1 MFPWCEQAR
10 QLVGPGI
17 LEHSR
22 LWRRLATAASTSS
35 RFPSTGI
42 PRRRCGGGT
51 MEVLYPHCA
60 GLDVHKDTVVACVRH
75 MATGSVEREV
85 RTFKTTTK
93 DLLALSDWL
102 AEHGCTHVAMEGT
115 GVYLKPGWH
124 ILADGE
130 FQLVL
135 ANAAHVKNVPGR
147 KTDVSDAEW
156 LVDLLAHGL
165 IRASFVPDTPT
176 QELRALL
183 RTRKQLVR
191 EQSSHVLRVQKTL
204 EDANIKLD
212 SVLTDLM
219 GKSGRAIIEALIA
232 GETNPVKLAGLADR
246 RGKASPEKFREAL
259 LGPVPKD
266 HLFLLRLH
274 LNQIDALDA
283 AMATLDAQVGA
294 NLGPFRIAVELIGS
308 IPGIK
313 NLGAHVIVSEIG
325 IDMSRFPSAAH
336 LISWA
341 CICPRNDESAGKRR
355 SNRVRKGGTWLKTTL
370 VQCAWAAV
378 KKKDSYLQAQFY
390 RIKARRGPKKA
401 IMAVVASILTT
412 IYHMLK
418 DGTMYKD
425 LGRNHFERRSSDQ
438 QKNRLVKRLADLGY
452 AVEIKPLATT
462 A

>member
-1 MFPWCEQAR
+1 ME
-10 QLVGPGI
+10 L
-17 LEHSR
+17 LH
-22 LWRRLATAASTSS
+22 
-35 RFPSTGI
+35 
-42 PRRRCGGGT
+42 RRC
-51 MEVLYPHCA
+51 C
-60 GLDVHKDTVVACVRH
+60 GLDVHKETVVACLRLVSDGKV
-75 MATGSVEREV
+75 TTEV
-85 RTFKTTTK
+85 RTFQTTTA
-93 DLLALSDWL
+93 DLLRLSEWL
-102 AEHGCTHVAMEGT
+102 AANECTHVAMEAT
-115 GVYLKPGWH
+115 GVYWKPVWH
-124 ILADGE
+124 ILDDGE
-130 FQLVL
+130 FSLVL
-135 ANAAHVKNVPGR
+135 ASGR
-147 KTDVSDAEW
+147 KTDVNDAMW
-156 LVDLLAHGL
+156 LAELLAHGL
-165 IRASFVPDTPT
+165 IRASFVPDAQT
-176 QELRALL
+176 QEMRNLL

-246 RGKASPEKFREAL
+246 RVKASPEKFREAL
-259 LGPVPKD
+259 RGRVTK
-266 HLFLLRLH
+266 HHRFLLRLH

-313 NLGAHVIVSEIG
+313 NLGAPAIVSEIRLH
-325 IDMSRFPSAAH
+325 MSPFPSAAH

-378 KKKDSYLQAQFY
+378 KKKNSYLQAQFY

-401 IMAVVASILTT
+401 IMAVAASILTAV
-412 IYHMLK
+412 YHMLK
-418 DGTMYKD
+418 DGTLYQD
-425 LGRNHFERRSSDQ
+425 LGHDHFNRRSKDQ
-438 QKNRLVKRLADLGY
+438 QKIRLIKRLADLGY
-452 AVEIKPLATT
+452 DVALTPVAS
-462 A
+462 